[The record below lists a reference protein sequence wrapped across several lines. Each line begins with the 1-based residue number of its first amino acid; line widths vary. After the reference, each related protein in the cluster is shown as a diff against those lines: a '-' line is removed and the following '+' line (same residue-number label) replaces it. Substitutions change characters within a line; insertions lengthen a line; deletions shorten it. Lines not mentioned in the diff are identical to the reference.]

1 MLVLHNMRIVPS
13 NVEKN
18 KETIEYDKSTIT
30 GTQLLALYSGS
41 LFDWSRAWG
50 LTHTISL
57 PEFI

>member
-1 MLVLHNMRIVPS
+1 MFDVDNL
-13 NVEKN
+13 KG
-18 KETIEYDKSTIT
+18 TKSHMFEDPKTT